1 MRVLIVEDDS
11 ISGEILLN
19 VLSTYGQCELADN
32 GRHAIDAFKQSLN
45 QSEPYDLI
53 CMDISMPELDGQDAL
68 CQIRDIEQ
76 QAGIDADLG
85 VKVVM
90 ITASSET
97 SQVSDALFNGGAS
110 AYFVKPLQVDAFI
123 KELKRLDLIRD

>member
-1 MRVLIVEDDS
+1 MRALIVEDDS
-11 ISGEILLN
+11 ISGMMLLN
-19 VLSTYGQCELADN
+19 ILSTYGQCDLADN
-32 GRHAIDAFKQSLN
+32 GRQAIDAFKQSLN
-45 QSEPYDLI
+45 QAEPYDLI

-68 CQIRDIEQ
+68 CQIRDIEK
-76 QAGIDADLG
+76 QAGIDADLE

-123 KELKRLDLIRD
+123 KELKRLNLISD